1 MNQFFYQI
9 TRKASDL
16 INSDDYRERN
26 ITRQTAFTRNR
37 KLSFPVMIV
46 LLLNF
51 LTRTMQIEL
60 DDFFANVL
68 DAGTDSVT
76 KQAFFK
82 ARKNILPDAFK
93 ELFLM
98 TRDMVLN
105 KNKIKRHKGYRILAI
120 DGSELRLDKTKENKD
135 IFLPRNH
142 SPENKTN
149 AEISLL
155 YDVISHYVID
165 AQIGSIGVC
174 EREYAKKNLAH
185 FSSICDEKDIVI
197 FDRGYPSRDMIA
209 TLTGMGCKYLM
220 RLQASCFKGVKE
232 NPSNDFRITVSTK
245 TDTYSVRVVRV
256 ILKSGEIET
265 LITNLSED
273 EFSADDFLDL
283 YFLRWDIET
292 TYDTLKN
299 KLLIEK
305 FSGRS
310 PVAVLQEYYAM
321 MFVLNCIAAMSAEE
335 ILANAD
341 FANDITTTPL
351 EDNVTALQ
359 QLELGFSDA
368 VFMDSVVANYLIT
381 SEGKDFVILPEG
393 LEKEEYAIGFRK
405 GDQALRDEV
414 QNTLSELK
422 ADGTLGE
429 ISTKWFGSD
438 ITTVK

>member
-174 EREYAKKNLAH
+174 EREYAKKNLAY
-185 FSSICDEKDIVI
+185 FSSVCDEKDIVI

-220 RLQASCFKGVKE
+220 RLPDSSFKGVKE
-232 NPSNDFRITVSTK
+232 NPSNDFRITVPTK

-256 ILKSGEIET
+256 ILKSGEVET

-283 YFLRWDIET
+283 YFLRWGIET

-305 FSGRS
+305 FSWRS

-321 MFVLNCIAAMSAEE
+321 MFVLNCIAAMSATVNRKLLSRKTDCKYQYRANVNLMIGYFKYRLSAMLLFAGKALDICRQL
-335 ILANAD
+335 ILLCLKQPVPIIKGRSA
-341 FANDITTTPL
+341 PRP
-351 EDNVTALQ
+351 E
-359 QLELGFSDA
+359 FSHQRK
-368 VFMDSVVANYLIT
+368 VFCPKYSI
-381 SEGKDFVILPEG
+381 
-393 LEKEEYAIGFRK
+393 
-405 GDQALRDEV
+405 
-414 QNTLSELK
+414 
-422 ADGTLGE
+422 
-429 ISTKWFGSD
+429 
-438 ITTVK
+438 

>member
-9 TRKASDL
+9 TRKASEL
-16 INSDDYRERN
+16 INSDNYRERN
-26 ITRQTAFTRNR
+26 ITKQTAFTRNR
-37 KLSFPVMIV
+37 KLTFPVMIV

-51 LTRTMQIEL
+51 LTRTMQIEI

-68 DAGTDSVT
+68 DASTDSVT

-120 DGSELRLDKTKENKD
+120 DGSELTLQRTRDNQE
-135 IFLPRNH
+135 IFAQGNG
-142 SPENKTN
+142 SAKNKTN

-155 YDVISHYVID
+155 YDVISGYVID
-165 AQIGSIGVC
+165 AQIGSIGVN
-174 EREYAKKNLAH
+174 ERDYAKKNLTY

-209 TLTGMGCKYLM
+209 VLTGMGCKYLM
-220 RLQASCFKGVKE
+220 RLPDSSFKGVKE

-256 ILKSGEIET
+256 ILKSGEVET

-283 YFLRWDIET
+283 YFLRWGIET

-299 KLLIEK
+299 KLLLEK
-305 FSGRS
+305 FAGRS
-310 PVAVLQEYYAM
+310 HVAVLQEYYAM
-321 MFVLNCIAAMSAEE
+321 MFVLNCIAAMSATV
-335 ILANAD
+335 N
-341 FANDITTTPL
+341 
-351 EDNVTALQ
+351 
-359 QLELGFSDA
+359 
-368 VFMDSVVANYLIT
+368 
-381 SEGKDFVILPEG
+381 
-393 LEKEEYAIGFRK
+393 RK
-405 GDQALRDEV
+405 LV
-414 QNTLSELK
+414 SSK
-422 ADGTLGE
+422 ADCKYRYRANVNLMIGYFKHRLSAMLLFAE
-429 ISTKWFGSD
+429 NALD
-438 ITTVK
+438 ICRQLILLCLKQPVPIIKGRSAPRPEFSHQRKVFCPKYSI

>member
-174 EREYAKKNLAH
+174 EREYAKKNLAY

-283 YFLRWDIET
+283 YFLRWGIET

-299 KLLIEK
+299 KLLMNRLHWLASH
-305 FSGRS
+305 FRHY
-310 PVAVLQEYYAM
+310 LQMQTYM
-321 MFVLNCIAAMSAEE
+321 HC
-335 ILANAD
+335 
-341 FANDITTTPL
+341 T
-351 EDNVTALQ
+351 LQ
-359 QLELGFSDA
+359 MLL
-368 VFMDSVVANYLIT
+368 YKL
-381 SEGKDFVILPEG
+381 
-393 LEKEEYAIGFRK
+393 
-405 GDQALRDEV
+405 
-414 QNTLSELK
+414 
-422 ADGTLGE
+422 
-429 ISTKWFGSD
+429 
-438 ITTVK
+438 